1 MVGNGRGTTEKT
13 GAECE
18 ITGVLAG
25 LTEGKHGLHIL
36 EYGDI
41 SEGMSLI
48 MTVVKCVRIS

>member
-1 MVGNGRGTTEKT
+1 MWLLYKYP

-18 ITGVLAG
+18 ITGVLAA

-36 EYGDI
+36 EYDDI

-48 MTVVKCVRIS
+48 MTVVCVRTS